1 MKLVVGLGNPGKEY
15 EKTRHNVGFI
25 VLDNYLGEV
34 NWKKK
39 FNAMY
44 YISNDV
50 CFVKPLTYMNDSGRA
65 VIEFVKYYDIDIK
78 DILVIQDDLDMNS
91 GSFKLKM
98 NSSCGGHNGIRS
110 IINHLNSDAFL
121 RLKIGIL
128 NQYKDDNVID
138 FVLGKLSKEE
148 IEFLQDNKFKDII
161 DLFIKDGNKIV
172 NSYKQ

>member
-1 MKLVVGLGNPGKEY
+1 
-15 EKTRHNVGFI
+15 
-25 VLDNYLGEV
+25 
-34 NWKKK
+34 
-39 FNAMY
+39 
-44 YISNDV
+44 
-50 CFVKPLTYMNDSGRA
+50 
-65 VIEFVKYYDIDIK
+65 
-78 DILVIQDDLDMNS
+78 
-91 GSFKLKM
+91 M

>member
-50 CFVKPLTYMNDSGRA
+50 CFVKPLT
-65 VIEFVKYYDIDIK
+65 

>member
-1 MKLVVGLGNPGKEY
+1 MNESGK
-15 EKTRHNVGFI
+15 
-25 VLDNYLGEV
+25 
-34 NWKKK
+34 
-39 FNAMY
+39 
-44 YISNDV
+44 
-50 CFVKPLTYMNDSGRA
+50 A
-65 VIEFVKYYDIDIK
+65 VMEFVNYYDIDVK

-91 GSFKLKM
+91 GTFKLKM

-121 RLKIGIL
+121 RLNIGIL

-148 IEFLQDNKFKDII
+148 IEFLRDNKFKDII